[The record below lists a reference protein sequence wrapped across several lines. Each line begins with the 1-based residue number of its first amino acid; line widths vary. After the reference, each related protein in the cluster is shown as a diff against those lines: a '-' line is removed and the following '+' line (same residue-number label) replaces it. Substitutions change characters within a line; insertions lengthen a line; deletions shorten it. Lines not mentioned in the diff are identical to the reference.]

1 MADLKLPRLP
11 DRTPV
16 KLVIHVSPQL
26 HADLARYS
34 EAYEAAYGKPESV
47 ADLVPFMLASFLD
60 GDPAFRR
67 ARRAAKGSD

>member
-1 MADLKLPRLP
+1 MADLRLSKLP

-16 KLVIHVSPQL
+16 KLTIVLSPQL
-26 HADLARYS
+26 NADLARYG
-34 EAYEAAYGKPESV
+34 EAYEAAYGKQENI
-47 ADLVPFMLASFLD
+47 ADLIPFMLASFLD